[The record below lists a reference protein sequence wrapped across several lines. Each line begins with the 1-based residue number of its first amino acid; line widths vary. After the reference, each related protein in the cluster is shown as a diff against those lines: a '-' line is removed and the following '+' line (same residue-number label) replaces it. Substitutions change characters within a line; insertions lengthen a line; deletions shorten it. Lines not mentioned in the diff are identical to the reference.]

1 MTSEING
8 INEHNLL
15 ISSNNISLTTT
26 CDTKF
31 EESIIKPTLPND
43 ESYLYNYSGYQ

>member
-26 CDTKF
+26 CDTEF
-31 EESIIKPTLPND
+31 EESIIRPALPND
-43 ESYLYNYSGYQ
+43 ANYLYNYGG